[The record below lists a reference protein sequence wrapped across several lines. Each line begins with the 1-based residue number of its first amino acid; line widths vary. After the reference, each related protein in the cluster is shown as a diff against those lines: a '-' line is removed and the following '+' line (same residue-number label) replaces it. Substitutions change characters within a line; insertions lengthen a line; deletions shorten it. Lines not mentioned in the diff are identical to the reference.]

1 MTNIMVK
8 NDTLNRFNIY
18 EHTEN
23 NNNIHYF
30 SLNRPELKKTK
41 VNLDKINLSNN
52 NNNSVRK

>member
-30 SLNRPELKKTK
+30 SLNRP
-41 VNLDKINLSNN
+41 
-52 NNNSVRK
+52 